1 MRIDQEAFSVE
12 EGNRLYRK
20 LSKLLADKYQAKPID
35 DLTTIEWSGDIKVPV
50 PGTPLAVVISLDRK
64 KEGKKNTPTV
74 IWIDRRWDS
83 AKIKVGRKRWQ
94 KLTWEDGEWAFDE
107 LRLFG
112 KINQEILKAK
122 GEYVA
127 QNAEKLEMEE
137 NRRLISEA
145 FGNMDESLIVMRT
158 PFTAM
163 IRTEWGHI
171 SIGYDPD
178 KPKECRLNEIH
189 LSKQKDHHV
198 SMGGLALIMDAVRMA
213 IDREERW
220 EIT

>member
-20 LSKLLADKYQAKPID
+20 LSKLLVDEYHAKPID
-35 DLTTIEWSGDIKVPV
+35 DLTTIGWNGDIKVPV
-50 PGTPLAVVISLDRK
+50 HGTPLAVVISLDRK

-137 NRRLISEA
+137 NRSAIASA
-145 FGNMDESLIVMRT
+145 CGMDESLMEMRT
-158 PFTAM
+158 PFVAKINM
-163 IRTEWGHI
+163 GWGYMV
-171 SIGYDPD
+171 IGYDPE
-178 KPKECRLNEIH
+178 KPAEATFREIH
-189 LSKQKDHHV
+189 ISRHKDFRLSWTNLGRIV
-198 SMGGLALIMDAVRMA
+198 VT
-213 IDREERW
+213 IDSILGDKNE
-220 EIT
+220 